1 MWVMLIALQII
12 THLPLFFI
20 TMPSSAL
27 QIYASMITLMKFD
40 ILEFLPLDSVKESL
54 GMTKDEPESNDD

>member
-1 MWVMLIALQII
+1 
-12 THLPLFFI
+12 LPLFFI
-20 TMPSSAL
+20 TMPSSTL

-40 ILEFLPLDSVKESL
+40 ILEYLPLDSVKESL